1 MTTYI
6 ILFFC
11 LFLPL
16 CPVLSPRWPRF
27 PSACLSW
34 NLPLSVGSFM
44 NLFSYLLRTYLRV
57 SNHQWE
63 LTFVSSVLPWL
74 STCHWGGSPHRRGR
88 WRAAGWPAKAS
99 AWRQHPYHPQHGLS
113 MQVVHTLEE
122 EERETWK
129 SACPVLLIPVFSS
142 SPNSHPSPGP
152 ESSLASILCPIPVP
166 DPAVLDPSGNHSP
179 DWRVFFWK
187 EDMKDPK
194 TNTLHH

>member
-6 ILFFC
+6 ILFLFC
-11 LFLPL
+11 FYLCALSWVQDDLGFLLP
-16 CPVLSPRWPRF
+16 
-27 PSACLSW
+27 ACLGTC
-34 NLPLSVGSFM
+34 LCLLVH
-44 NLFSYLLRTYLRV
+44 LFSYLSRTYLCV
-57 SNHQWE
+57 SNHQRE
-63 LTFVSSVLPWL
+63 LTFVSSVLLWL
-74 STCHWGGSPHRRGR
+74 STCRWGGSPRRRGS

-99 AWRQHPYHPQHGLS
+99 AWRQHPCHPQHGLS
-113 MQVVHTLEE
+113 IQVVHTLEE

-166 DPAVLDPSGNHSP
+166 NPAVLDPSGNHSP